1 MNSYFVLKCLIS
13 GLVVGLVS
21 EISKRSPGFGAIVA
35 SLPLTSILAT
45 VWLYKDTRDVE
56 SVISL
61 SNGIALVVLAMI
73 LSCIA
78 MSLLYIG
85 YVAVFSRFGIKL

>member
-61 SNGIALVVLAMI
+61 SNGIALVVLP
-73 LSCIA
+73 
-78 MSLLYIG
+78 SLAFFFFFLYFFVWAG
-85 YVAVFSRFGIKL
+85 GFP